1 MLRVAVLTLLLIFS
15 ASAAYANQRV
25 ALVIGNGA
33 YSQASGLKNPANDA
47 KGVAASLERL
57 GFEVVLGVDQTLSD
71 MRTRLYQFARVAKG
85 AELALFYYAGHGVQV
100 HGQNYLLPTDAKL
113 AEEIDLDFATIEMDL
128 ILKALDRAA
137 KTKIII
143 MDACRDNPFAED
155 LARSM
160 GASRS
165 SAIGRGLAE
174 IKASGGSLIAF
185 ATDPGNVA
193 YDGDGE
199 HSPFTKSLLAH
210 LETPGLE
217 INTLMQRVRTDVF
230 RDTGERQR
238 PWTTTS
244 LIGEVFLSRQGA
256 VEQPSRPVQQQVAVQ
271 PAPAVQVPRS
281 DSTLEIAV
289 WQAAEAGGTKADY
302 QAYIDKFTDGAFA
315 GLAHARMA
323 RLEDTDAG
331 GATPSQLDP
340 VPPVMGTELSERALG
355 LNRKDRREIQRRL
368 LLAGFDPN
376 GVDGIFGRGSRS
388 ALGGWQSAA
397 GFQPTG
403 YLNAEQLAALQ
414 AETQSAYE
422 THQAEVAERRR
433 AAARNKQ
440 TQRTY
445 RASAYC
451 SQTGVTGYGNGPD
464 RESAGYNAA
473 VDCVNRGG
481 IPNCCAYGIQNL
493 N

>member
-1 MLRVAVLTLLLIFS
+1 MLRVALLTLLLIFS
-15 ASAAYANQRV
+15 AATAWGNQRV

-33 YSQASGLKNPANDA
+33 YTQAGALKNPANDA
-47 KGVAASLERL
+47 QGIATSLERL
-57 GFEVVLGVDQTLSD
+57 GFEVVLGVDQTLSE
-71 MRTRLYQFARVAKG
+71 MRTRLYQFAQVAKG
-85 AELALFYYAGHGVQV
+85 AELALFFYAGHGVQV

-113 AEEIDLDFATIEMDL
+113 AQEIDLDFATIEMDL

-143 MDACRDNPFAED
+143 MDACRDNPFAAD

-199 HSPFTKSLLAH
+199 NSPFTKSLLAH

-244 LIGEVFLSRQGA
+244 LIGEVFLSPENQ
-256 VEQPSRPVQQQVAVQ
+256 VVQPSQQVQQQVAVQ
-271 PAPAVQVPRS
+271 PAPAVQTPRS

-289 WQAAEAGGTKADY
+289 WQAAEAGGTAEDY
-302 QAYIDKFTDGAFA
+302 QAYVDKFPDGAFA

-323 RLEDTDAG
+323 RLADTGSAG
-331 GATPSQLDP
+331 SAPAPPDP
-340 VPPVMGTELSERALG
+340 VPPAVGTEFSERALG
-355 LNRKDRREIQRRL
+355 MNRNKRREVQRRL

-376 GVDGIFGRGSRS
+376 GVDGIFGPGARKAIGR
-388 ALGGWQSAA
+388 WQSAA
-397 GFQPTG
+397 GHQPTG
-403 YLNAEQLAALQ
+403 YLNADQLAELN
-414 AETQSAYE
+414 EDTQSAYAA
-422 THQAEVAERRR
+422 HKADAAARRK
-433 AAARNKQ
+433 AAARNQQ

-451 SQTGVTGYGNGPD
+451 SQTGVTGYGSGPD
-464 RESAGYNAA
+464 RDSAGYNAA
-473 VDCVNRGG
+473 LDCVNRGG
-481 IPNCCAYGIQNL
+481 IPNCCAYGVRNL